1 MSLSIEEE
9 VELFQI
15 DSDLLSDVYTSTLKL
30 TGYHSYGLEELF
42 NIKLEYKKLVNE
54 IKIDSN
60 ILPNL
65 NQSQQNS
72 LYELLLAIYL
82 SKIHSKNVT
91 EKQKFWMDNINMVFN
106 EVELNTWR
114 KLKINFPSWNPF
126 TDITMIEKYKTF
138 KSIVVSENLTRRQSN
153 DSESTSIKVN
163 PIPENRQENPTF
175 GSELGTSGRP
185 IIEKNYIQ
193 FSQDISQQL
202 IPYTTDTS
210 KSPPVTPSS
219 GSHIY
224 TSGSIVLYHQLL
236 VAVNYQKISKKLKSF
251 MKIIFRGLM
260 KIILKDGSL
269 QIKLHLLL

>member
-82 SKIHSKNVT
+82 SKIHSK
-91 EKQKFWMDNINMVFN
+91 KC
-106 EVELNTWR
+106 
-114 KLKINFPSWNPF
+114 
-126 TDITMIEKYKTF
+126 Y
-138 KSIVVSENLTRRQSN
+138 
-153 DSESTSIKVN
+153 
-163 PIPENRQENPTF
+163 
-175 GSELGTSGRP
+175 
-185 IIEKNYIQ
+185 
-193 FSQDISQQL
+193 
-202 IPYTTDTS
+202 
-210 KSPPVTPSS
+210 
-219 GSHIY
+219 
-224 TSGSIVLYHQLL
+224 
-236 VAVNYQKISKKLKSF
+236 
-251 MKIIFRGLM
+251 
-260 KIILKDGSL
+260 
-269 QIKLHLLL
+269 